1 MEHSKPVPLA
11 RMDHEVYAAF
21 VRDLQDFIAARLS
34 DNLSAAECAFALA
47 EATGLILVPFG
58 IDQHDKAIADLNAH
72 TRKAI
77 AAGTMFLAQYKKPS

>member
-1 MEHSKPVPLA
+1 MEHSKLAPLA

-21 VRDLQDFIAARLS
+21 VKDLQDFIAARLS
-34 DNLSAAECAFALA
+34 DGLSATECAFALA
-47 EATGLILVPFG
+47 ETTGLILVPFS

-77 AAGTMFLAQYKKPS
+77 AAGSLFLARSKKPS